1 MRILKVSEDVVPVGQ
16 FKAQAKKW
24 LARANETGQ
33 PLVITQNG
41 RPAAVMLSPA
51 EYDRLTERERFVR
64 EVEVGLADAEAG
76 RVLTLHESR
85 ARLAKRMTRR
95 GR

>member
-1 MRILKVSEDVVPVGQ
+1 MVSEDVVPVGQ

-24 LARANETGQ
+24 LARTNETGQ

-51 EYDRLTERERFVR
+51 EYDRLTARERFVE
-64 EVEVGLADAEAG
+64 EVEAGLAEADAG
-76 RVLTLHESR
+76 RLMTLEESK
-85 ARLAKRMTRR
+85 ARLAKRTKRR
-95 GR
+95 SR

>member
-24 LARANETGQ
+24 LARAKETGQ

-51 EYDRLTERERFVR
+51 EYDRLTERERFLHSVDA
-64 EVEVGLADAEAG
+64 GLADADAG
-76 RVLTLHESR
+76 RIHTTGEVRRRLGLTR
-85 ARLAKRMTRR
+85 KGAR
-95 GR
+95 